1 MGVSSSRL
9 PVVGITTNE
18 HGRGH
23 SEGSNKAASVSS
35 EVETRTS
42 KAVETQEGLL
52 VMEEDELGFV

>member
-1 MGVSSSRL
+1 
-9 PVVGITTNE
+9 VGITTNE